1 MTPVKSI
8 GVIKSYFYNSSKD
21 TGCETVKK
29 QTMRPLLFFLLV
41 FAGSTSFV
49 SGLMMISSPDG
60 SNLNLT
66 LSLLEGTPFDNY
78 LIPGII
84 LAFIVGGINL
94 AAVALNLQRHKAR
107 YSWAQAGGVVLG
119 GWIIV
124 QMILINTVH
133 WLHFIFLGLGVL
145 IILVAYQL
153 KGKWA
158 V

>member
-1 MTPVKSI
+1 
-8 GVIKSYFYNSSKD
+8 
-21 TGCETVKK
+21 
-29 QTMRPLLFFLLV
+29 MRSLLFFLLV
-41 FAGSTSFV
+41 FAGGASFV

-60 SNLNLT
+60 SNLNLP

-78 LIPGII
+78 LVPGII
-84 LAFIVGGINL
+84 LAFIVGGINM

-107 YSWAQAGGVVLG
+107 YNWAQAGGVVLG

-124 QMILINTVH
+124 QMILIHTVH